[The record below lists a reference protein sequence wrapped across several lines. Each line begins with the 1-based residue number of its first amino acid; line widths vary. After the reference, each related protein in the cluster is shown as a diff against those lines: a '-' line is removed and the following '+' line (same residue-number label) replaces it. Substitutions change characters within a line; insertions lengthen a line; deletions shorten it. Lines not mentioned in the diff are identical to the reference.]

1 MLALVFG
8 ASFILYFVST
18 EHLFATV
25 EFPTGDEPYY
35 LLIAHSLVH
44 DGDFE
49 LSNNFANQDYRAFYP
64 GELFPRHEAITPKPI
79 LVSKHSLG
87 LPVLIAPAYALD
99 GWHGAAHSLNLVGA
113 LLALNIFLLAYE
125 LSGRAR
131 VAWIVWAA
139 LAFAAPL
146 FTYAELI
153 FPEAPAALL
162 IVYAYRQLRR
172 WQQTNAAQRLL
183 TVLCL
188 AYLPWLHA
196 RFLFVVFGLFVYV
209 AYQFWRKY
217 PPHAAGSLARALLL
231 IAPLLV
237 SAALFVT
244 YDLYVYDSPL
254 PNYSDHSGTGSPTE
268 ILGALFG
275 IWLDQQWGLLNHA
288 PVYLLALGA
297 LANSKFSILDSK
309 FRIENL
315 KLKIKNPLW
324 LITLPYLVLVVQY
337 RYWWGEWCPPARYL
351 TPILPLLAAPLALAV
366 ANVRR
371 ARFRLT
377 FAILCVLGWAVAL
390 AFAVDGRLM
399 YNQPLGQS
407 NLLVALGGRIGADLT
422 RFEPSYILMFL
433 RLDDPTAW
441 LVSQVLLTLAWLLA
455 LGALAWFAFSPMK
468 IALTLRSKFPIMPT
482 SSPQQE

>member
-1 MLALVFG
+1 MRHRLMLALVFG

-35 LLIAHSLVH
+35 LLIAHTRRH

-99 GWHGAAHSLNLVGA
+99 GWHGAAHGLNLVGG

-196 RFLFVVFGLFVYV
+196 RFLFVVFGLFVYL
-209 AYQFWRKY
+209 AFQYWRRM
-217 PPHAAGSLARALLL
+217 PRAAGSLARALLL

-244 YDLYVYDSPL
+244 Y
-254 PNYSDHSGTGSPTE
+254 
-268 ILGALFG
+268 
-275 IWLDQQWGLLNHA
+275 
-288 PVYLLALGA
+288 
-297 LANSKFSILDSK
+297 
-309 FRIENL
+309 
-315 KLKIKNPLW
+315 
-324 LITLPYLVLVVQY
+324 
-337 RYWWGEWCPPARYL
+337 
-351 TPILPLLAAPLALAV
+351 
-366 ANVRR
+366 
-371 ARFRLT
+371 
-377 FAILCVLGWAVAL
+377 
-390 AFAVDGRLM
+390 
-399 YNQPLGQS
+399 
-407 NLLVALGGRIGADLT
+407 
-422 RFEPSYILMFL
+422 
-433 RLDDPTAW
+433 
-441 LVSQVLLTLAWLLA
+441 
-455 LGALAWFAFSPMK
+455 
-468 IALTLRSKFPIMPT
+468 
-482 SSPQQE
+482 